1 MAIVVILD
9 YTYIL
14 TLNMHLVRVKS
25 AILDD

>member
-1 MAIVVILD
+1 MAIVVILN